1 MAEEIELK
9 LALAVAEQRRFLRIP
24 LLREAT
30 EKSDELLDN
39 TYFDTPG
46 LELRKHGV
54 ALRVRRQGR
63 RRLQTVKLAA
73 QAMGALSIRP
83 EWEIPYRGHFDFS
96 CIELDDVRHWL
107 QQPELLARIGPLFRT
122 RFRRITWKLALPDGG
137 SVLVALDRG
146 AVLSGGQEELI
157 SEVELELYGSRDI
170 NALQELAAR
179 LGERVPLIPETLS
192 KAQRGYN
199 LLAAVTPASS

>member
-24 LLREAT
+24 LLHEAT
-30 EKSDELLDN
+30 EKSNELLDN
-39 TYFDTPG
+39 TYFDTPE

-83 EWEIPYRGHFDFS
+83 EWEIPFRGRFDFS
-96 CIELDDVRHWL
+96 GIELTDVRQWL
-107 QQPELLARIGPLFRT
+107 QRPELLARIGPLFRT
-122 RFRRITWKLALPDGG
+122 RFRRITWKLALPLGG
-137 SVLVALDRG
+137 NVLVALDRG
-146 AVLSGGQEELI
+146 AVLSGGHEELI
-157 SEVELELYGSRDI
+157 SEVELELSGSRDI
-170 NALQELAAR
+170 NALHYLAAR
-179 LGERVPLIPETLS
+179 LGERVALIPEALS

-199 LLAAVTPASS
+199 LLAAVTPVSS